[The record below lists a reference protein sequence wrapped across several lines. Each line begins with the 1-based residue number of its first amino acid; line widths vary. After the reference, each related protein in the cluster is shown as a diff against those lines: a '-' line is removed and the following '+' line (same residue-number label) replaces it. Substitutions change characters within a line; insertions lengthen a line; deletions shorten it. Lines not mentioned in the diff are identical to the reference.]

1 METNKTQY
9 SLNNLAQETQI
20 TSQLNSLGLFRLK
33 ELQSTIL
40 YAVEIYHNQLRR
52 YEKLQVDLVHPYRN
66 ENFLIGIEI
75 RIAQTNFQFRATFIY
90 TQTEKQ
96 LFGQVTYYSNH
107 SEKPQQLKIEANNHA
122 HNPNQLLEAMHNCF
136 LEELKSNL

>member
-66 ENFLIGIEI
+66 ENFIIGIEV
-75 RIAQTNFQFRATFIY
+75 RIAQNNFHFRATFKYI
-90 TQTEKQ
+90 QTEKQ
-96 LFGQVTYYSNH
+96 LLGHITYYSNH
-107 SEKPQQLKIEANNHA
+107 SEKPQQLQIEANNHT
-122 HNPNQLLEAMHNCF
+122 HNPNQLLEAMHNC
-136 LEELKSNL
+136 LMEELKSYY